1 MIVGGSLG
9 GGGGVLGAAV
19 TWIVNGGRSDIAL
32 PSATLIVI
40 CALVPTLA
48 AVGVPESKPDAASN
62 VAHEGRF
69 WMENVSAS
77 PSVSEALGWNV

>member
-1 MIVGGSLG
+1 MVGGSLG
-9 GGGGVLGAAV
+9 GVGALAAAD
-19 TWIVNGGRSDIAL
+19 TWIVNAGRSEIAL

-40 CALVPTLA
+40 CALVPTFA
-48 AVGVPESKPDAASN
+48 AVGVPESNPDEASN
-62 VAHEGRF
+62 FAHVGRF